1 MLKKGA
7 SLVATRFLHLSF
19 FFVSLSMYFV
29 VQWFFHIRLQ
39 DFFSTYAYLLCLY
52 QLNVFCHGL
61 FILTAGCKKYLPLL
75 RILRFCITSLI
86 LPMFF
91 IFWLQVARTFC
102 HASLTFVSDCFSI
115 ILHCFAMVL
124 FFSIANKL
132 NYVDFARNPVV
143 FANYHS
149 KTM

>member
-86 LPMFF
+86 LPFF
-91 IFWLQVARTFC
+91 
-102 HASLTFVSDCFSI
+102 
-115 ILHCFAMVL
+115 L
-124 FFSIANKL
+124 FFGCRL
-132 NYVDFARNPVV
+132 QELFATRP
-143 FANYHS
+143 
-149 KTM
+149 